1 MSILNPLYD
10 AVSWIILTLHKG
22 LHNIGMNQSWSWCL
36 AIVGLVVMVR
46 IALIPLFVKQI
57 RSMRGMQVL
66 QPEIRKIQERYKG
79 DRDRIS
85 QELMKLYKEHNTNP
99 LASCLPVL
107 AQSPFFL
114 ALYRVLSGIANGHP
128 VGVLTQSDVNAAK
141 EATFLG
147 ANLADKFIGAHSVH
161 VQIVT
166 AVMIVAM
173 SGSQFFTQRQLM
185 VKNMPKDTSGAP
197 KSPFMQQQKVMMYL
211 FPIMFGVFGINFPV
225 GVLVYWLVS
234 NFWTMGQ
241 QLYVIHRMPTVGS
254 LAHDAML
261 QRQAAKGGGGGTSGA
276 GDSSRPAAS
285 SRPMGDPLS
294 GKPLNGPVSGG
305 SDGGPAG
312 PTPSAPPVRQQPQRQ
327 ARSKRSGAKK
337 R

>member
-1 MSILNPLYD
+1 MKILNPLYD
-10 AVSWIILTLHKG
+10 AVSWVILSLHKG
-22 LHNIGMNQSWSWCL
+22 MHNIGMNESWSWCL
-36 AIVGLVVMVR
+36 AIVGLVVMIR

-57 RSMRGMQVL
+57 RSMRNMQVL

-79 DRDRIS
+79 DRERIS

-128 VGVLTQSDVNAAK
+128 VGVLTQSDVTAAK
-141 EATFLG
+141 GATFLG
-147 ANLADKFIGAHSVH
+147 ANLSQKFVDAGTTQ

-185 VKNMPKDTSGAP
+185 TKNMPKDTSGT
-197 KSPFMQQQKVMMYL
+197 KNPFMQQQKVMMYL
-211 FPIMFGVFGINFPV
+211 FPAMFAVFGINFPV
-225 GVLVYWLVS
+225 GVLLYWLVS
-234 NFWTMGQ
+234 NFWSMGQ

-254 LAHDAML
+254 PAYDAMI
-261 QRQAAKGGGGGTSGA
+261 RRNAARDAAPGSAAGGGESPRPSA
-276 GDSSRPAAS
+276 GRPVDPAA
-285 SRPMGDPLS
+285 P
-294 GKPLNGPVSGG
+294 GKASGG
-305 SDGGPAG
+305 SVVDGGDGGGVGGSEPSG
-312 PTPSAPPVRQQPQRQ
+312 PSVRHQPQRQ
-327 ARSKRSGAKK
+327 SRSKRTGAKK